1 MSGNSSEL
9 LDSSGDGGLGGSG
22 EEEKDMKMEKTG
34 EVGGRGG
41 NRWPR
46 PETLALLRIRS
57 VMDKPFVTPLSNLPY
72 GKKSPG
78 FCYSYDTC
86 RFFDELEA
94 FETINSYPPGSKFQ
108 PAKSPAATTTTRQMF
123 HLDVPKT
130 VSNQQISVKP
140 ITTNP
145 TFLAKQP
152 SLRIPFPFYNN
163 NHTTKVDTGFKPP
176 SRDLLNNVS
185 SLNLFSSSP
194 SSSDEEEDQEKRS
207 RKKRKYWKGLFTKLT
222 KELMEK
228 QEKMH
233 KRFLKALESRERER
247 ISREEAWR
255 VQEVERIN
263 GEHETL
269 VRERSNIAA
278 KNVAIISFLQKIS
291 GGQQQQPHQQ
301 NYKVS
306 HRKKYQSEQH
316 SVSCQVVLDTTMKIG
331 TYNGNHSVS
340 PCSSRWPKTEVEA
353 LIRIRKNLE
362 ANYLENGTK
371 GPLWEEISA
380 EMRRFGYNRSPKR
393 CKEKWENIN
402 KYFKKVKESNK
413 KRPLDSKTCP
423 YFHQLEALYNERNK
437 TGPLPILPLL
447 VTQPRQFLLS
457 QETKAQFETNQ
468 MDKVDNKEGES
479 GEDDYEDEEEE
490 GAGDNYEISEFE
502 IVLNKTS
509 SPMDINNNLFT

>member
-1 MSGNSSEL
+1 
-9 LDSSGDGGLGGSG
+9 
-22 EEEKDMKMEKTG
+22 
-34 EVGGRGG
+34 
-41 NRWPR
+41 
-46 PETLALLRIRS
+46 
-57 VMDKPFVTPLSNLPY
+57 MDKTFRDSTLKSSLWEEISRKMMELGYKRSSKKCKEKFENVYKYHKRTKY
-72 GKKSPG
+72 GRTRKSKG
-78 FCYSYDTC
+78 KTY

-123 HLDVPKT
+123 HLDGIFLGITHLDVPKT
-130 VSNQQISVKP
+130 VSNQQVSVKP

-152 SLRIPFPFYNN
+152 SLRITFPFYNN

-185 SLNLFSSSP
+185 SLNLFSSST

-233 KRFLKALESRERER
+233 KRFLKALESRERENLKR
-247 ISREEAWR
+247 
-255 VQEVERIN
+255 
-263 GEHETL
+263 
-269 VRERSNIAA
+269 RS
-278 KNVAIISFLQKIS
+278 LEGPR
-291 GGQQQQPHQQ
+291 GGQEQQPHQQ
-301 NYKVS
+301 NY
-306 HRKKYQSEQH
+306 
-316 SVSCQVVLDTTMKIG
+316 KIG

-468 MDKVDNKEGES
+468 MDK
-479 GEDDYEDEEEE
+479 
-490 GAGDNYEISEFE
+490 ISEFE

>member
-1 MSGNSSEL
+1 MTIFYWSVN
-9 LDSSGDGGLGGSG
+9 
-22 EEEKDMKMEKTG
+22 
-34 EVGGRGG
+34 
-41 NRWPR
+41 PR
-46 PETLALLRIRS
+46 IT
-57 VMDKPFVTPLSNLPY
+57 
-72 GKKSPG
+72 
-78 FCYSYDTC
+78 
-86 RFFDELEA
+86 
-94 FETINSYPPGSKFQ
+94 
-108 PAKSPAATTTTRQMF
+108 

-130 VSNQQISVKP
+130 VSNQQVSVKP

-152 SLRIPFPFYNN
+152 SLRITFPFYNN

-185 SLNLFSSSP
+185 SLNLFSSST

-233 KRFLKALESRERER
+233 KRFLKALESRERENLKR
-247 ISREEAWR
+247 
-255 VQEVERIN
+255 
-263 GEHETL
+263 
-269 VRERSNIAA
+269 RS
-278 KNVAIISFLQKIS
+278 LEGPR
-291 GGQQQQPHQQ
+291 GGQEQQPHQQ

>member
-1 MSGNSSEL
+1 
-9 LDSSGDGGLGGSG
+9 
-22 EEEKDMKMEKTG
+22 MKMEKTG

-72 GKKSPG
+72 GKKSPA
-78 FCYSYDTC
+78 
-86 RFFDELEA
+86 RLL
-94 FETINSYPPGSKFQ
+94 
-108 PAKSPAATTTTRQMF
+108 
-123 HLDVPKT
+123 HLT
-130 VSNQQISVKP
+130 
-140 ITTNP
+140 
-145 TFLAKQP
+145 
-152 SLRIPFPFYNN
+152 
-163 NHTTKVDTGFKPP
+163 
-176 SRDLLNNVS
+176 
-185 SLNLFSSSP
+185 
-194 SSSDEEEDQEKRS
+194 
-207 RKKRKYWKGLFTKLT
+207 RKKRKYWKGLFTKVT

-306 HRKKYQSEQH
+306 HRKQYQSEQH

-380 EMRRFGYNRSPKR
+380 EMRRFGYNRSPER

>member
-34 EVGGRGG
+34 EACGGRG

-57 VMDKPFVTPLSNLPY
+57 VMDKTFRDSTLKASLWEEISRKMMELGYKRSSKKCKEQFENVYKYNKRTKDGLTGRSK
-72 GKKSPG
+72 GK
-78 FCYSYDTC
+78 TC

-94 FETINSYPPGSKFQ
+94 FETINSGSKFQ

-130 VSNQQISVKP
+130 ASNHQVSVKH
-140 ITTNP
+140 ITTNS

-152 SLRIPFPFYNN
+152 SLTTHFPFYNN
-163 NHTTKVDTGFKPP
+163 NHITKVDTGFKPT
-176 SRDLLNNVS
+176 SSDLLNNVS
-185 SLNLFSSSP
+185 SLNLFSRST

-207 RKKRKYWKGLFTKLT
+207 RKKRKLT

-233 KRFLKALESRERER
+233 KRFLKALETRERER

-255 VQEVERIN
+255 VQE
-263 GEHETL
+263 
-269 VRERSNIAA
+269 
-278 KNVAIISFLQKIS
+278 
-291 GGQQQQPHQQ
+291 
-301 NYKVS
+301 
-306 HRKKYQSEQH
+306 
-316 SVSCQVVLDTTMKIG
+316 VVLDTTMKIG

-340 PCSSRWPKTEVEA
+340 PSSSRWPKTEVEA

-380 EMRRFGYNRSPKR
+380 EMRRFGYNRSTKR

-413 KRPLDSKTCP
+413 RRPLDSKTCP
-423 YFHQLEALYNERNK
+423 YFHQLEPLYSERNK

-447 VTQPRQFLLS
+447 VTKPRQFLLS
-457 QETKAQFETNQ
+457 QETKAEFETNQ
-468 MDKVDNKEGES
+468 RDKVDNKDGES
-479 GEDDYEDEEEE
+479 ERMITKMKKKRAQE
-490 GAGDNYEISEFE
+490 
-502 IVLNKTS
+502 T
-509 SPMDINNNLFT
+509 MR